1 MKCIKVIK
9 EAKSYTLG
17 EVRRVADVEADERVK
32 TGIWKFVPK
41 SEWKATKKTTK
52 EETVISHDMGGSIEV
67 KKEKKK
73 KVSK

>member
-41 SEWKATKKTTK
+41 SEWKVSKKGKK
-52 EETVISHDMGGSIEV
+52 EEVEISHDMGGSVEI

-73 KVSK
+73 KVS